1 MAQLY
6 ADEDFPRPV
15 VEALRQ
21 LGHDVLT
28 AFESNQANQ
37 SIADADVL
45 AFATKQKRALLTF
58 NRRHFIALHLANPQ
72 HAGLIVC
79 RKDIQFSAL
88 AQRIDTAIRSVPQL
102 ENQLL
107 RVNRPG

>member
-6 ADEDFPRPV
+6 ADEDFPLPV
-15 VEALRQ
+15 VESLR
-21 LGHDVLT
+21 LMGHDVLT

-45 AFATKQKRALLTF
+45 AFATGLKRALLTF
-58 NRRHFIALHLANPQ
+58 NRRHFIGLHLANPQ

-79 RKDIQFSAL
+79 RKDLDFAAL
-88 AQRIDTAIRSVPQL
+88 AQRINAAIRS
-102 ENQLL
+102 
-107 RVNRPG
+107 RP

>member
-6 ADEDFPRPV
+6 ADEDFPLPV
-15 VEALRQ
+15 VQALRQ
-21 LGHDVLT
+21 MGHDVLT

-45 AFATKQKRALLTF
+45 AFATGLKRALLTL
-58 NRRHFIALHLANPQ
+58 NRRHFIGLHLANPQ
-72 HAGLIVC
+72 HSGLIVC
-79 RKDIQFSAL
+79 RKDLDFAAL
-88 AQRIDTAIRSVPQL
+88 AERIDVAIRGLPEL
-102 ENQLL
+102 DNQVL

>member
-6 ADEDFPRPV
+6 ADEDFPLPV

-21 LGHDVLT
+21 MGHNVLT

-37 SIADADVL
+37 AIADADVL
-45 AFATKQKRALLTF
+45 AFATNLNRALLTL
-58 NRRHFIALHLANPQ
+58 NRRHFIGLHSANPQ
-72 HAGLIVC
+72 HTGLIVC
-79 RKDIQFSAL
+79 RKDLDFGAL
-88 AQRIDTAIRSVPQL
+88 AQRIDAAIRTLPQL
-102 ENQLL
+102 DNQLL